1 MIIMKKIV
9 SLVLVLSLV
18 LGGSA
23 LVFAYSGPQKGNRG
37 QGRNNQ
43 VQQNRMTGAERLDLS
58 EEQVE
63 EMEEL
68 RDEHFDK
75 QDELRDDLFD
85 KREEL
90 REMYFD
96 SEVNKDELLSLQ
108 EEINQL
114 QAKLADSRMEHRL
127 EMRNILS
134 DEQWEEC
141 ADLGGFAYQ
150 GGQRGRGSRRAQG
163 RHGRGRRGARGRGA
177 NCAGPIG
184 Y

>member
-1 MIIMKKIV
+1 MKKLV

-43 VQQNRMTGAERLDLS
+43 AQQNRMTGAERLDLS
-58 EEQVE
+58 DEQIE
-63 EMEEL
+63 KMEEL
-68 RDEHFDK
+68 RDEHFEK
-75 QDELRDDLFD
+75 QDELRDDVFD

-96 SEVNKDELLSLQ
+96 SEANKDEIVSLQ
-108 EEINQL
+108 EEVNQL
-114 QAKLADSRMEHRL
+114 QAKLADARMEHRL
-127 EMRNILS
+127 GMRDILS
-134 DEQWEEC
+134 DEQLEES
-141 ADLGGFAYQ
+141 ADLANFGRR
-150 GGQRGRGSRRAQG
+150 GGQKGRGRDRG
-163 RHGRGRRGARGRGA
+163 GRGRRETKGRRA
-177 NCAGPIG
+177 NCAGFGPMG